1 MDKSTIFLQLLEKSS
16 LTIVL
21 FIIITKIKGF
31 KYIFQKENYKLKD
44 LLVISLIFTD
54 LAILGTYNGID
65 VQGSLANTRIIAIVS
80 GGVLF
85 GPLVGITSGII
96 SGFHRYIIDIGGI
109 TAFPCFIS
117 SIFAGVLSGF
127 FYQKISSRYK
137 WVYGI
142 ACGVISESFSMI
154 LIYFLAKPHNI
165 AIGIIKKIYI
175 PMIVGQISIGFLISI
190 VDAIKK
196 EKEEVAAM
204 QSKLALDIANK
215 TLPYFR
221 SINEESLEKICRII
235 KDEINSDAVSIT
247 NKNEV
252 LAYVGVGEDAFNA
265 PYTEISNITK
275 CSIKE
280 NKILNIQVKK
290 EESSISEKA
299 DLKTA
304 MIIPLTDSQGVV
316 GTLKIYYAKK
326 YDMSHSKKSL
336 AIGLSQI
343 ISTLMEIS
351 KIEKIENERKKSE
364 IKALQRHKVEQ
375 QLEHMRFEMLKNQ
388 INPHFLFNALNTITS
403 FIRINPDKA
412 RKLIINLSTYMRY
425 NLEVNDNLI
434 DINKEL
440 EQVKAYVEIEKAR
453 FGDKLTVLYDIDEN
467 IEAKIPSLTIQPL
480 VENAIIHGIRKNG
493 GCGTVVIGVKKEDG
507 YTRVWVENDGIAID
521 LDVIKKVYS
530 GEMPDNKIGLY
541 NVHLRLKLIY
551 GQGLNIYRLDP
562 GTKMEFYI

>member
-1 MDKSTIFLQLLEKSS
+1 MDKGTIFLQLLEKSS

-21 FIIITKIKGF
+21 FIIITKIQGF

-44 LLVISLIFTD
+44 LFIISLIFTA
-54 LAILGTYNGID
+54 LAILGTYNGIN

-96 SGFHRYIIDIGGI
+96 SGFHRYITDIGGI

-117 SIFAGVLSGF
+117 SIFAGLLSGF
-127 FYQKISSRYK
+127 FYKKISSKYK
-137 WVYGI
+137 WIYGI
-142 ACGVISESFSMI
+142 ACGVISESFSMC
-154 LIYFLAKPHNI
+154 LIYLLSKPHNI

-221 SINEESLEKICRII
+221 SINEKSLEKICRII
-235 KDEINSDAVSIT
+235 RDKIKSDAVSIT
-247 NKNEV
+247 DRNEV
-252 LAYVGVGEDAFNA
+252 LAYVGVGEEAFKS
-265 PYTEISNITK
+265 PHTEISNITR
-275 CSIKE
+275 CSIRE
-280 NKILNIQVKK
+280 NKILNIQVKE
-290 EESSISEKA
+290 EESSISEKVN
-299 DLKTA
+299 LKTA
-304 MIIPLTDSQGVV
+304 MIIPLIDSKGVI
-316 GTLKIYYAKK
+316 GTLKIYYTKK

-351 KIEKIENERKKSE
+351 KIEKIEKEKKKAE
-364 IKALQRHKVEQ
+364 IKALQR
-375 QLEHMRFEMLKNQ
+375 Q

-412 RKLIINLSTYMRY
+412 RNLIINLSTYMRY

-453 FGDKLTVLYDIDEN
+453 FGDKLTVLYNIDDN
-467 IEAKIPSLTIQPL
+467 IDAKIPSLIIQPL

-493 GCGTVVIGVKKEDG
+493 GCGIVVIGVKKEDG
-507 YTRVWVENDGIAID
+507 YTKVWVENDGITID
-521 LDVIKKVYS
+521 FDIIERVYS
-530 GEMPDNKIGLY
+530 GKMPENKIGLY

-551 GQGLNIYRLDP
+551 GQGLNIYRLEP
-562 GTKMEFYI
+562 GTRMEFYI

>member
-154 LIYFLAKPHNI
+154 LIYFLSKPHNI

-175 PMIVGQISIGFLISI
+175 PMIVGQISRGFLISI

-364 IKALQRHKVEQ
+364 IKALQR
-375 QLEHMRFEMLKNQ
+375 Q

>member
-1 MDKSTIFLQLLEKSS
+1 MNKGTIFLQLLEQSS
-16 LTIVL
+16 LMIVL

-31 KYIFQKENYKLKD
+31 KYIFQKENYKFKD
-44 LLVISLIFTD
+44 LLVISLIFTA

-65 VQGSLANTRIIAIVS
+65 VQGAIANTRVIAIVS

-109 TAFPCFIS
+109 TAFPCFMS

-127 FYQKISSRYK
+127 FYKNISSKYK
-137 WVYGI
+137 GVYAI
-142 ACGVISESFSMI
+142 ACGVISESFSMV
-154 LIYFLAKPHNI
+154 LIYLLSKPHNI

-175 PMIVGQISIGFLISI
+175 PMIVGQIGIGLLISI
-190 VDAIKK
+190 VCAIKK

-247 NKNEV
+247 DKNEV
-252 LAYVGVGEDAFNA
+252 LAYVGVGEEAFKF

-275 CSIKE
+275 CAIKE

-290 EESSISEKA
+290 EESSVSKKV

-304 MIIPLTDSQGVV
+304 MIIPLTDSKGIV
-316 GTLKIYYAKK
+316 GTLKIYYMKK
-326 YDMSHSKKSL
+326 YDMSYSKQSL

-351 KIEKIENERKKSE
+351 KIEKIENEKKKSE
-364 IKALQRHKVEQ
+364 IKALQS
-375 QLEHMRFEMLKNQ
+375 Q

-412 RKLIINLSTYMRY
+412 RNLIINLSTYMRY

-453 FGDKLTVLYDIDEN
+453 FGDKLTVLYDIDDN
-467 IEAKIPSLTIQPL
+467 IDAKIPSLTIQPL

-507 YTRVWVENDGIAID
+507 YTKVWVENNGMPID
-521 LDVIKKVYS
+521 LDIIKRVYS
-530 GEMPDNKIGLY
+530 GEMPENKIGLY

-551 GQGLNIYRLDP
+551 GQGLNIYRLST

>member
-109 TAFPCFIS
+109 TAFPCF
-117 SIFAGVLSGF
+117 
-127 FYQKISSRYK
+127 K

-252 LAYVGVGEDAFNA
+252 LAYVGVGEDAFKA

-364 IKALQRHKVEQ
+364 IKALQR
-375 QLEHMRFEMLKNQ
+375 Q

-493 GCGTVVIGVKKEDG
+493 GCGTVVIGVKKEDE

>member
-1 MDKSTIFLQLLEKSS
+1 MQLLEKSS

-21 FIIITKIKGF
+21 FIIITKIQGF

-44 LLVISLIFTD
+44 LFIISLIFTA
-54 LAILGTYNGID
+54 LAILGTYNGIN

-96 SGFHRYIIDIGGI
+96 SGFHRYITDIGGI

-117 SIFAGVLSGF
+117 SIFAGLLSGF
-127 FYQKISSRYK
+127 FYKKISSKYK
-137 WVYGI
+137 WIYGI
-142 ACGVISESFSMI
+142 ACGVISESFSMC
-154 LIYFLAKPHNI
+154 LIYLLSKPHNI

-221 SINEESLEKICRII
+221 SINEKSLEKICRII
-235 KDEINSDAVSIT
+235 RDKIKSDAVSIT
-247 NKNEV
+247 DRNEV
-252 LAYVGVGEDAFNA
+252 LAYVGVGEEAFKS
-265 PYTEISNITK
+265 PHTEISNITR
-275 CSIKE
+275 CSIRE
-280 NKILNIQVKK
+280 NKILNIQVKE
-290 EESSISEKA
+290 EESSISEKVN
-299 DLKTA
+299 LKTA
-304 MIIPLTDSQGVV
+304 MIIPLIDSKGVI
-316 GTLKIYYAKK
+316 GTLKIYYTKK

-351 KIEKIENERKKSE
+351 KIEKIEKEKKKAE
-364 IKALQRHKVEQ
+364 IKALQR
-375 QLEHMRFEMLKNQ
+375 Q

-412 RKLIINLSTYMRY
+412 RNLIINLSTYMRY

-453 FGDKLTVLYDIDEN
+453 FGDKLTVLYNIDDN
-467 IEAKIPSLTIQPL
+467 IDAKIPSLIIQPL

-507 YTRVWVENDGIAID
+507 YTKVWVENDGITID
-521 LDVIKKVYS
+521 FDIIERVYS
-530 GEMPDNKIGLY
+530 GKMPENKIGLY

-551 GQGLNIYRLDP
+551 GQGLNIYRLEP
-562 GTKMEFYI
+562 GTRMEFYI

>member
-1 MDKSTIFLQLLEKSS
+1 MDKGTIFLQLLEKSS

-21 FIIITKIKGF
+21 FIIITKIQGF

-44 LLVISLIFTD
+44 LFIISLIFTA
-54 LAILGTYNGID
+54 LAILGTYNGIN

-96 SGFHRYIIDIGGI
+96 SGFHRYITDIGGI

-117 SIFAGVLSGF
+117 SIFAGLLSGF
-127 FYQKISSRYK
+127 FYKKISGKYK
-137 WVYGI
+137 WIYGI
-142 ACGVISESFSMI
+142 ACGVISESFSMC
-154 LIYFLAKPHNI
+154 LIYLLSKPHNI

-221 SINEESLEKICRII
+221 SINEKSLEKICRII
-235 KDEINSDAVSIT
+235 RDKIKSDAVSIT
-247 NKNEV
+247 DRNEV
-252 LAYVGVGEDAFNA
+252 LAYVGVGEEAFKS
-265 PYTEISNITK
+265 PHTEISNITR
-275 CSIKE
+275 CSIRE
-280 NKILNIQVKK
+280 NKILNIQVKE
-290 EESSISEKA
+290 EESSISEKVN
-299 DLKTA
+299 LKTA
-304 MIIPLTDSQGVV
+304 MIIPLIDSKGVI
-316 GTLKIYYAKK
+316 GTLKIYYTKK

-351 KIEKIENERKKSE
+351 KIEKIEKEKKKAE
-364 IKALQRHKVEQ
+364 IKALQR
-375 QLEHMRFEMLKNQ
+375 Q

-412 RKLIINLSTYMRY
+412 RNLIINLSTYMRY

-453 FGDKLTVLYDIDEN
+453 FGDKLTVLYNIDDN
-467 IEAKIPSLTIQPL
+467 IDAKIPSLIIQPL

-507 YTRVWVENDGIAID
+507 YTKVWVENDGITID
-521 LDVIKKVYS
+521 FDIIERVYS
-530 GEMPDNKIGLY
+530 GKMPENKIGLY

-551 GQGLNIYRLDP
+551 GQGLNIYRLEP
-562 GTKMEFYI
+562 GTRMEFYI

>member
-1 MDKSTIFLQLLEKSS
+1 MNKGTIFLQLLEQSS
-16 LTIVL
+16 LMIVL

-31 KYIFQKENYKLKD
+31 KYIFQKENYKFKD
-44 LLVISLIFTD
+44 LLVISLIFTA

-65 VQGSLANTRIIAIVS
+65 VQGAIANTRIIAIVS

-96 SGFHRYIIDIGGI
+96 SGLHRYIIDIGGI
-109 TAFPCFIS
+109 TAFPCFVS

-127 FYQKISSRYK
+127 FYRKISIRYK
-137 WVYGI
+137 GIYAI
-142 ACGVISESFSMI
+142 ACGIISESFSMI
-154 LIYFLAKPHNI
+154 LIYLLSKPHNI

-175 PMIVGQISIGFLISI
+175 PMIVGQIGIGILISI
-190 VDAIKK
+190 VGAIKR

-247 NKNEV
+247 DKNEV
-252 LAYVGVGEDAFNA
+252 LAYVGVGEEAFKF

-275 CSIKE
+275 CAIEE
-280 NKILNIQVKK
+280 NEILNIQVKK
-290 EESSISEKA
+290 EESSVSEKV

-304 MIIPLTDSQGVV
+304 MIIPLTDSKGIV
-316 GTLKIYYAKK
+316 GTLKIYYTKK
-326 YDMSHSKKSL
+326 YDMSYSKQSL

-351 KIEKIENERKKSE
+351 KIEKIENEKKKSE
-364 IKALQRHKVEQ
+364 IKALQR
-375 QLEHMRFEMLKNQ
+375 Q

-412 RKLIINLSTYMRY
+412 RNLIINLSTYMRY

-453 FGDKLTVLYDIDEN
+453 FGDKLTVLYNIDDN
-467 IEAKIPSLTIQPL
+467 IDAKIPSLTIQPL

-507 YTRVWVENDGIAID
+507 YTKVWVENNGIPIE
-521 LDVIKKVYS
+521 LDIIKRVYS
-530 GEMPDNKIGLY
+530 GEMPENKIGLY

-551 GQGLNIYRLDP
+551 GQGLNIYRLST

>member
-1 MDKSTIFLQLLEKSS
+1 MNKGTIFLQLLEQSS
-16 LTIVL
+16 LMIVL

-31 KYIFQKENYKLKD
+31 KYIFQKENYKFKD
-44 LLVISLIFTD
+44 LLVISLIFTA

-65 VQGSLANTRIIAIVS
+65 VQGAIANTRVIAIVS

-109 TAFPCFIS
+109 TAFPCFMS

-127 FYQKISSRYK
+127 FYKNISSKYK
-137 WVYGI
+137 GVYAI
-142 ACGVISESFSMI
+142 ACGVISESFSMV
-154 LIYFLAKPHNI
+154 LIYLLSKPHNI

-175 PMIVGQISIGFLISI
+175 PMIVGQIGIGLLISI
-190 VDAIKK
+190 VCAIKK

-247 NKNEV
+247 DKNEV
-252 LAYVGVGEDAFNA
+252 LAYVGVGEEAFKF

-275 CSIKE
+275 CAIKE

-290 EESSISEKA
+290 EESSVSKKV

-304 MIIPLTDSQGVV
+304 MIIPLTDSKGIV
-316 GTLKIYYAKK
+316 GTLKIYYTKK
-326 YDMSHSKKSL
+326 YDMSYSKQSL

-351 KIEKIENERKKSE
+351 KIEKIENEKKKSE
-364 IKALQRHKVEQ
+364 IKALQS
-375 QLEHMRFEMLKNQ
+375 Q

-412 RKLIINLSTYMRY
+412 RNLIINLSTYMRY

-453 FGDKLTVLYDIDEN
+453 FGDKLTVLYDIDDN
-467 IEAKIPSLTIQPL
+467 INAKIPSLTIQPL

-507 YTRVWVENDGIAID
+507 YTKVWVENNGMPID
-521 LDVIKKVYS
+521 LDIIKRVYS
-530 GEMPDNKIGLY
+530 GEMPENKIGLY

-551 GQGLNIYRLDP
+551 GQGLNIYRLST

>member
-154 LIYFLAKPHNI
+154 LIYFLSKPHNI

-252 LAYVGVGEDAFNA
+252 LAYVGVGEDAFKA

-364 IKALQRHKVEQ
+364 IKALQR
-375 QLEHMRFEMLKNQ
+375 Q

-530 GEMPDNKIGLY
+530 GEMPDNKIELY

>member
-1 MDKSTIFLQLLEKSS
+1 MDKGTIFLQLLEKSS

-21 FIIITKIKGF
+21 FIIITKIQGF
-31 KYIFQKENYKLKD
+31 KYIFQKENYRLKD
-44 LLVISLIFTD
+44 LLIISLIFTA

-109 TAFPCFIS
+109 TSIPCFIS

-127 FYQKISSRYK
+127 FYKKISSKYK
-137 WVYGI
+137 WIYGI
-142 ACGVISESFSMI
+142 ACGIISENFTMF
-154 LIYFLAKPHNI
+154 LIYLLSKPHDI
-165 AIGIIKKIYI
+165 AVDIIRKIYI

-221 SINEESLEKICRII
+221 SINEKSLEKICRII
-235 KDEINSDAVSIT
+235 RDEIKSDAVSIT
-247 NKNEV
+247 DRNEV
-252 LAYVGVGEDAFNA
+252 LAYVGVGEEAFKS
-265 PYTEISNITK
+265 PHTEISDITR
-275 CSIKE
+275 CSIRE

-290 EESSISEKA
+290 EENSVSEKVN
-299 DLKTA
+299 LKTA
-304 MIIPLTDSQGVV
+304 MIIPLTDSKGVV
-316 GTLKIYYAKK
+316 GTLKIYYTKK

-351 KIEKIENERKKSE
+351 KIEKIEKEKKKSE
-364 IKALQRHKVEQ
+364 IKALQR
-375 QLEHMRFEMLKNQ
+375 Q

-412 RKLIINLSTYMRY
+412 RNLIINLSTYMRY

-440 EQVKAYVEIEKAR
+440 EQVRAYVEIEKAR
-453 FGDKLTVLYDIDEN
+453 FGDKLTVLYDIDDN
-467 IEAKIPSLTIQPL
+467 IYAKIPSLTIQPL

-507 YTRVWVENDGIAID
+507 YTKVWVENDGITID
-521 LDVIKKVYS
+521 FDIIERVYS
-530 GEMPDNKIGLY
+530 GKMPENKIGLY

-551 GQGLNIYRLDP
+551 GQGLNIYRLEP
-562 GTKMEFYI
+562 GTRMEFYI

>member
-1 MDKSTIFLQLLEKSS
+1 MDKGTIFLQLLEKSS

-21 FIIITKIKGF
+21 FIIITKIQGF

-44 LLVISLIFTD
+44 LFIISLIFTA
-54 LAILGTYNGID
+54 LAILGTYNGIN

-96 SGFHRYIIDIGGI
+96 SGFHRYITDIGGI

-117 SIFAGVLSGF
+117 SIFAGLLSGF
-127 FYQKISSRYK
+127 FYKKISSKYK
-137 WVYGI
+137 WIYGI
-142 ACGVISESFSMI
+142 ACGLISESFSMC
-154 LIYFLAKPHNI
+154 LIYLLSKPHNI

-221 SINEESLEKICRII
+221 SINEKSLEKICRII
-235 KDEINSDAVSIT
+235 RDKIKSDAVSIT
-247 NKNEV
+247 DRNEV
-252 LAYVGVGEDAFNA
+252 LAYVGVGEEAFKS
-265 PYTEISNITK
+265 PHTEISNITR
-275 CSIKE
+275 CSIRE
-280 NKILNIQVKK
+280 NKILNIQVKE
-290 EESSISEKA
+290 EESSISEKVN
-299 DLKTA
+299 LKTA
-304 MIIPLTDSQGVV
+304 MIIPLIDSKGVI
-316 GTLKIYYAKK
+316 GTLKIYYTKK

-351 KIEKIENERKKSE
+351 KIEKIEKEKKKAE
-364 IKALQRHKVEQ
+364 IKALQR
-375 QLEHMRFEMLKNQ
+375 Q

-412 RKLIINLSTYMRY
+412 RNLIINLSTYMRY

-453 FGDKLTVLYDIDEN
+453 FGDKLTVLYNIDDN
-467 IEAKIPSLTIQPL
+467 IDAKIPSLIIQPL

-507 YTRVWVENDGIAID
+507 YTKVWVENDGITID
-521 LDVIKKVYS
+521 FDIIERVYS
-530 GEMPDNKIGLY
+530 GKMPENKIGLY

-551 GQGLNIYRLDP
+551 GQGLNIYRLEP
-562 GTKMEFYI
+562 GTRMEFYI